1 MWAKVLP
8 VFGASTGIP
17 PGTHRGPYRDLLK
30 CSLSDPSPGTN
41 LRFYPGANW
50 PQQDG
55 SKDPQGFSPSSLGLH
70 KSRSLQDP
78 DKRKTNSRKQNT
90 ELLLEEP

>member
-8 VFGASTGIP
+8 PVSHQARNADPSFLY
-17 PGTHRGPYRDLLK
+17 RGLLK

-50 PQQDG
+50 PQQQVQG
-55 SKDPQGFSPSSLGLH
+55 SSGLLSIEPGPPQKPPPPGP
-70 KSRSLQDP
+70 R
-78 DKRKTNSRKQNT
+78 
-90 ELLLEEP
+90 